1 MKFKQTIIISSL
13 GALLVGATLPCVVS
27 ATGDSSNEVTV
38 RIEGISNNL
47 YYDTV
52 DLSKAT
58 DLKTVADVLNYV
70 DEQDDNLTITGI
82 ADNYITDVNGETA
95 GKFGGYDGWLYR
107 VNDTEPNVGVGD
119 YTISNGDNIVLY
131 YGDPFGVGMQYPN
144 VELKDNVLTVTS
156 SDAVYDENYN
166 ATYVTSPIS
175 DLTVYW
181 DCNGSVTTYTTNEQ
195 GQVTI
200 DAKLLTKGKHNVA
213 VSKVSESGIPLVLR
227 LPKDYTVE
235 VTTTIGE
242 STTVGDSEPTG
253 VRGDINYDGKVT
265 TVDLLL
271 LKKYLLG
278 IVKW

>member
-1 MKFKQTIIISSL
+1 MNDNIYYLNLENISEKGTVQNPIYVSFNVSLSPKTVLTKLKRSLESLLFKVYNFNT
-13 GALLVGATLPCVVS
+13 GALVASFSFPGGTSGIYSILGLIEGATYVVALTEVNNNFPCNVS
-27 ATGDSSNEVTV
+27 RDCS
-38 RIEGISNNL
+38 
-47 YYDTV
+47 
-52 DLSKAT
+52 
-58 DLKTVADVLNYV
+58 
-70 DEQDDNLTITGI
+70 
-82 ADNYITDVNGETA
+82 
-95 GKFGGYDGWLYR
+95 DG
-107 VNDTEPNVGVGD
+107 
-119 YTISNGDNIVLY
+119 LY

-166 ATYVTSPIS
+166 ATYVTNPIS